1 MIYETFLYIVLY
13 FDLSTLTWVPLLSC
27 LIWTIGI
34 SCRLFLKLKLLFK
47 AERHKK
53 KYIYTDEDEQKK
65 KEEEKKLDRTRNIL
79 ITMHLS

>member
-1 MIYETFLYIVLY
+1 M
-13 FDLSTLTWVPLLSC
+13 
-27 LIWTIGI
+27 
-34 SCRLFLKLKLLFK
+34 FLKLKLLFK